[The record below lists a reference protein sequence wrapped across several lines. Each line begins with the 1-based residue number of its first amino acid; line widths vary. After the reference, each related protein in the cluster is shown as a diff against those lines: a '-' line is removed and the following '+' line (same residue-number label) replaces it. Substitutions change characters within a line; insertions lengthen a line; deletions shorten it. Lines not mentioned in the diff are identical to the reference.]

1 MDVGEEVLQHVKDLL
16 RETRSQEEVLGLGM
30 IQDNQA
36 HVFSLEGRKFPPAC
50 SPDEIYVTHWVA

>member
-1 MDVGEEVLQHVKDLL
+1 
-16 RETRSQEEVLGLGM
+16 M